1 MALDPKMLAL
11 DSAPMP
17 LDAPAAETGAGGP
30 EDPREMG
37 LDAAAASA
45 VDAAKS
51 GDVAGFKAAMLD
63 FMEIA
68 NGE

>member
-1 MALDPKMLAL
+1 MIDPKML
-11 DSAPMP
+11 SMGPVP
-17 LDAPAAETGAGGP
+17 PPEGGEAELVDGGP
-30 EDPREMG
+30 EDTREMG

-68 NGE
+68 GGR